1 MISSR
6 TGPKTFDDP
15 AQLADAIVEKVG
27 KTIMLALPLGVCTEN
42 PKRY

>member
-1 MISSR
+1 MISSG

-27 KTIMLALPLGVCTEN
+27 KTVRSAAALA
-42 PKRY
+42 